1 MNPYYDTERERQD
14 SLHGPRSIASPD
26 VSDLFRLAVTTCD
39 WTAEAAEVHTDAA
52 RRLRAALDE
61 EPQP

>member
-1 MNPYYDTERERQD
+1 MNRADIYAAIDTERERQD

-39 WTAEAAEVHTDAA
+39 WTAEARDILAK
-52 RRLRAALDE
+52 LDGFDR
-61 EPQP
+61 